1 MEISLGS
8 ILRIKDFELT
18 VPREITTE
26 QEIPIGWPV
35 QGAIEI
41 SGMAAQY
48 KYVFRKI
55 YGPSRLLIRIAN
67 KL

>member
-8 ILRIKDFELT
+8 ILRVKDFELT

-26 QEIPIGWPV
+26 QEIPVGWPV
-35 QGAIEI
+35 HGTIEI

-55 YGPSRLLIRIAN
+55 YEPSRRVIRITN